1 MLIPDVSWT
10 TLLAVE
16 HPGDFQGL
24 PSPARG
30 ASWIWWGWDGE
41 GREAIRRG
49 SNFHGQRWHAT
60 NITSFKKNYLFFN
73 TKNILYWAIAK

>member
-30 ASWIWWGWDGE
+30 ASWIWWGWEGE
-41 GREAIRRG
+41 GRDANRRG